1 MSGEPV
7 SYQPWAPGQP
17 NGGRHQAC
25 AEAKIDRE
33 TFQGYNDLNCAKS
46 TRCFTCTIKSQ
57 QRSELQAGL
66 GRQIRVLTSR
76 FTLRGLAGRC
86 GQNRVDTHFG
96 IVINNQSGTNRSV
109 S

>member
-46 TRCFTCTIKSQ
+46 TRCFTCNIKSQ
-57 QRSELQAGL
+57 QRSELQAG
-66 GRQIRVLTSR
+66 QT
-76 FTLRGLAGRC
+76 
-86 GQNRVDTHFG
+86 
-96 IVINNQSGTNRSV
+96 NQSVDFQIYIERTGGEVRPEQGGHTLWYCYQQTVWHEQV
-109 S
+109 SHS